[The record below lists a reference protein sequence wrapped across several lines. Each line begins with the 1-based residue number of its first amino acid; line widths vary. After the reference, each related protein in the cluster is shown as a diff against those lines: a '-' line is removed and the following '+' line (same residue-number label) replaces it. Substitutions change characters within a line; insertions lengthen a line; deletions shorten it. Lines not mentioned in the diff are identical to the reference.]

1 MSLEPIQQLQNLLG
15 QAKNILIF
23 LPENPGSDAIS
34 AGWAACFFLEKMGI
48 TTTLVLRDEFNSAE
62 KFYFLPRPQN
72 IIDNVSGTRDFILS
86 FNTQYNKILKVKT
99 EQLAEEM
106 QIIITPQKG
115 AIDPRDF
122 SFVPAKFKFDLIITL
137 DSPDKEAMGKN
148 FEENPDIFFEV
159 PVVNIDHHADNENFG
174 QINFVMLTA
183 SSTSEVLYEMMEKI
197 SPVLLD
203 DKIASCLL
211 SGIISAT
218 ESFQKKNT
226 TPRSMEIASKL
237 MEKGAD
243 QQKIIRWLYKTQ
255 PLHIL
260 KLWGRVMARMN
271 WDEEKKLAW
280 SLVGIEDFV
289 QSRSTANDIPLVL
302 EKIRDNYSEGKIF
315 LVLYNEKE
323 NIVAGLAKFISVEA
337 AKKFAVL
344 IGVEAKN
351 ESVSFKIIDKNIIEA
366 EKEVLE
372 KLVCEKP

>member
-1 MSLEPIQQLQNLLG
+1 MSLEPIQQLQSLLA
-15 QAKNILIF
+15 QAKNVLIF

-34 AGWAACFFLEKMGI
+34 SGWAIYFFLEKMGI
-48 TTTLVLRDEFNSAE
+48 TSTLVLRDEYNSAE
-62 KFYFLPRPQN
+62 KFYFLPRPQT
-72 IIDNVSGTRDFILS
+72 IIDNVAGTRDFILS
-86 FNTQYNKILKVKT
+86 FNTKYNKILKVKT
-99 EQLAEEM
+99 EQLEEEM
-106 QIIITPQKG
+106 QIIITPQRG

-183 SSTSEVLYEMMEKI
+183 SSTAEVLYEMMEKI
-197 SPVLLD
+197 NPLLVD
-203 DKIASCLL
+203 DKISSCLL

-218 ESFQKKNT
+218 ESFQRKNT

-271 WDEEKKLAW
+271 WDEERKLAW

-289 QSRSTANDIPLVL
+289 QSRSNINDIPLVL

-323 NIVAGLAKFISVEA
+323 NVIAGLAKFASVEA
-337 AKKFAVL
+337 AKKFAIS
-344 IGVEAKN
+344 IGAEVKN
-351 ESVSFKIIDKNIIEA
+351 ESVSFKITDKNILEA

-372 KLVCEKP
+372 KLACE

>member
-34 AGWAACFFLEKMGI
+34 AGWASCFFLEKMGI
-48 TTTLVLRDEFNSAE
+48 SSTLVLRDEYNSAE

-86 FNTQYNKILKVKT
+86 FNTKYNKILKVKT
-99 EQLAEEM
+99 EQLGEEM
-106 QIIITPQKG
+106 QIVITPQKG

-148 FEENPDIFFEV
+148 FEENPDIFYEV

-197 SPVLLD
+197 NPALLD

-323 NIVAGLAKFISVEA
+323 NIVAGLAKFVSTEA
-337 AKKFAVL
+337 AKKFAVS
-344 IGVEAKN
+344 IGAEARN
-351 ESVSFKIIDKNIIEA
+351 ESVSFKITDKNIIEA

-372 KLVCEKP
+372 KLACE